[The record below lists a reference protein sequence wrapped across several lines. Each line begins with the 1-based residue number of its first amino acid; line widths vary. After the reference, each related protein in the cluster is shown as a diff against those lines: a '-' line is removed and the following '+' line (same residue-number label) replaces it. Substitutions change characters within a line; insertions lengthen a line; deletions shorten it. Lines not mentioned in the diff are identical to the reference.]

1 MTTHYQ
7 KIQAL
12 GNKMV
17 SNLESMGVSANFNDG
32 GMTLADKILE
42 IQHFDNG
49 LKLYAD
55 KNIGQI
61 GDEINL
67 YTLVLKDNIAQSGKT
82 ILFKGLVN
90 STGTTKTFN
99 ANSINIIGDK
109 YEITSFS
116 NLSIGSKVYLDKDH
130 KIRLF
135 HPPPM
140 AGHNGTVLQFLNQTE
155 KDVNEI
161 GDLTKIVVENNTLTY
176 WVNGNVATIDFKN
189 NGYDRDLSV
198 ITTEN
203 NTLTITDYS
212 VYGVTGNNGI
222 ANVTYTCSGVG
233 DKNIQAIYQSSA
245 GNDEYSTSVSGV
257 VTVTVVNP
265 VILYQPALDG
275 TESFTQVSGI
285 TTIANGEMYGGE
297 AFLNN
302 GWDNSSDWKL
312 TFQYKAQY
320 GTDMWIAPLGQ
331 NLVNYNGLQLGNFND
346 SEINVWVNDSI
357 RNTYSVDE
365 NAYHDDTYVPVT
377 IVKNSSTF
385 TITINNYTYT
395 VTWDNSSY
403 SNLCIGL
410 HSWKGANSSY
420 VKDIKVVRL

>member
-67 YTLVLKDNIAQSGKT
+67 YALVLKDNIAQSGKT

-99 ANSINIIGDK
+99 ANSTNIIGDK
-109 YEITSFS
+109 YEITSFPDLS
-116 NLSIGSKVYLDKDH
+116 NGSKVYLDKDH
-130 KIRLF
+130 KIWLV
-135 HPPPM
+135 HM
-140 AGHNGTVLQFLNQTE
+140 GGDYGTVLQFLSQ
-155 KDVNEI
+155 NEQ
-161 GDLTKIVVENNTLTY
+161 GTNGTGTLSKIVVENNTLTY
-176 WVNGNVATIDFKN
+176 WVSGYSVTINFKN
-189 NGYDRDLSV
+189 GGYDRDLSV

-233 DKNIQAIYQSSA
+233 DKNIQAIYQSSN
-245 GNDEYSTSVSGV
+245 GTLLIQTFTLQDCEKYISNITHTVNNPSDSGVYYLEYTLQSLTDKQIIFDFKSTNNAFGIALSEASNNLVHGYGVAVNLNGGFNCWENTTNIMSTSKSMTINTKYNFRLEINGTALSYYLDDVLVASG
-257 VTVTVVNP
+257 TLSYNP
-265 VILYQPALDG
+265 LYL
-275 TESFTQVSGI
+275 I
-285 TTIANGEMYGGE
+285 TRA
-297 AFLNN
+297 
-302 GWDNSSDWKL
+302 WNSSK
-312 TFQYKAQY
+312 
-320 GTDMWIAPLGQ
+320 
-331 NLVNYNGLQLGNFND
+331 
-346 SEINVWVNDSI
+346 
-357 RNTYSVDE
+357 
-365 NAYHDDTYVPVT
+365 
-377 IVKNSSTF
+377 
-385 TITINNYTYT
+385 TITIT
-395 VTWDNSSY
+395 D
-403 SNLCIGL
+403 L
-410 HSWKGANSSY
+410 K
-420 VKDIKVVRL
+420 IKPL

>member
-61 GDEINL
+61 GDKINL
-67 YTLVLKDNIAQSGKT
+67 YALVLKDNIAQSGKT

-99 ANSINIIGDK
+99 VNSINIIGDK
-109 YEITSFS
+109 YEITSFP

-130 KIRLF
+130 KIWLV
-135 HPPPM
+135 HPSPM
-140 AGHNGTVLQFLNQTE
+140 AGYYGTVLQFLNQTE
-155 KDVNEI
+155 KDVNET
-161 GDLTKIVVENNTLTY
+161 GALTKIVVENNTLTY
-176 WVNGNVATIDFKN
+176 WVNGIYGATIDFKN

-275 TESFTQVSGI
+275 TESFTQVLGT
-285 TTIANGEMYGGE
+285 TTIANGEMYGGV

-320 GTDMWIAPLGQ
+320 GTGMWIAPLNQ
-331 NLVNYNGLQLGNFND
+331 NRVNYNGLQLKNYTTN
-346 SEINVWVNDSI
+346 EISVLINGKN
-357 RNTYSVDE
+357 NKYSVDA
-365 NAYHDDTYVPVT
+365 NAYPNDTYVPVT

-403 SNLCIGL
+403 SNLCIGV
-410 HSWKGANSSY
+410 HSWEKGYSSY
-420 VKDIKVVRL
+420 IKDIKVVRL

>member
-61 GDEINL
+61 GDKINL
-67 YTLVLKDNIAQSGKT
+67 YALVLKDNIAQSGKT

-109 YEITSFS
+109 YEITSFP

-130 KIRLF
+130 KIWLV
-135 HPPPM
+135 HM
-140 AGHNGTVLQFLNQTE
+140 GGDYGTVLQFLNQTE
-155 KDVNEI
+155 KGVN
-161 GDLTKIVVENNTLTY
+161 GTGTLTKIVVENNTLTY
-176 WVNGNVATIDFKN
+176 WVNGYVETIDFKN

-233 DKNIQAIYQSSA
+233 DKNIQAMSYA

-257 VTVTVVNP
+257 VTVTVVYP
-265 VILYQPALDG
+265 VLYQPALDG
-275 TESFTQVSGI
+275 TESFTQVSGT
-285 TTIANGEMYGGE
+285 TTIANGEMYGGT

-320 GTDMWIAPLGQ
+320 GTGMRIAPLDQ
-331 NLVNYNGLQLGNFND
+331 DRNIVYYNGLQLQNYDKNKISVF
-346 SEINVWVNDSI
+346 VN
-357 RNTYSVDE
+357 RRNNTYSVDA
-365 NAYHDDTYVPVT
+365 NAYPNDTYVPVT

-403 SNLCIGL
+403 SNLCIGVY
-410 HSWKGANSSY
+410 SWEKGYSSY

>member
-61 GDEINL
+61 GDKINL
-67 YTLVLKDNIAQSGKT
+67 YALVLKDNIAQSGKT

-109 YEITSFS
+109 YEITSFP

-130 KIRLF
+130 KIWLV
-135 HPPPM
+135 HM
-140 AGHNGTVLQFLNQTE
+140 GGDYGTVLQFLNQTE
-155 KDVNEI
+155 KDVN
-161 GDLTKIVVENNTLTY
+161 GTGALTKIVVENNTLTY
-176 WVNGNVATIDFKN
+176 WVNGIYGATIDFKN

-233 DKNIQAIYQSSA
+233 DKNIQAIYQSS
-245 GNDEYSTSVSGV
+245 DSILSSTMSI
-257 VTVTVVNP
+257 TVVE
-265 VILYQPALDG
+265 IFPAKSIIEIFSVLF
-275 TESFTQVSGI
+275 SV
-285 TTIANGEMYGGE
+285 YV
-297 AFLNN
+297 
-302 GWDNSSDWKL
+302 
-312 TFQYKAQY
+312 
-320 GTDMWIAPLGQ
+320 
-331 NLVNYNGLQLGNFND
+331 LVNPFLPSN
-346 SEINVWVNDSI
+346 NV
-357 RNTYSVDE
+357 
-365 NAYHDDTYVPVT
+365 HP
-377 IVKNSSTF
+377 STF
-385 TITINNYTYT
+385 FISSLALI
-395 VTWDNSSY
+395 VTTTF
-403 SNLCIGL
+403 
-410 HSWKGANSSY
+410 
-420 VKDIKVVRL
+420 

>member
-67 YTLVLKDNIAQSGKT
+67 YALVLKDNIAQSGKT

-90 STGTTKTFN
+90 STGTTKT
-99 ANSINIIGDK
+99 
-109 YEITSFS
+109 
-116 NLSIGSKVYLDKDH
+116 
-130 KIRLF
+130 
-135 HPPPM
+135 
-140 AGHNGTVLQFLNQTE
+140 
-155 KDVNEI
+155 
-161 GDLTKIVVENNTLTY
+161 
-176 WVNGNVATIDFKN
+176 
-189 NGYDRDLSV
+189 
-198 ITTEN
+198 
-203 NTLTITDYS
+203 
-212 VYGVTGNNGI
+212 VTGNNGI

-233 DKNIQAIYQSSA
+233 DKNIQAIYQSS
-245 GNDEYSTSVSGV
+245 DSILSSTMSI
-257 VTVTVVNP
+257 TVVNP
-265 VILYQPALDG
+265 VVLYQPALDG
-275 TESFTQVSGI
+275 TESFTQVSGT
-285 TTIANGEMYGGE
+285 TTIANGEMYGGVS
-297 AFLNN
+297 FLNN

-320 GTDMWIAPLGQ
+320 GTSMLIAPLGQ
-331 NLVNYNGLQLGNFND
+331 TLVEYNGLQLKNYDDN
-346 SEINVWVNDSI
+346 EISVWVNGRD
-357 RNTYSVDE
+357 NTYSVDA
-365 NAYHDDTYVPVT
+365 NAYPNDTYVPVT

-403 SNLCIGL
+403 SNLCIGVY
-410 HSWKGANSSY
+410 SWEKGYSSY

>member
-55 KNIGQI
+55 ENIGQI

-67 YTLVLKDNIAQSGKT
+67 YALVLKDNIAQSGKT

-109 YEITSFS
+109 YEITSFP

-130 KIRLF
+130 KIWLIR
-135 HPPPM
+135 M
-140 AGHNGTVLQFLNQTE
+140 EGYYSTVLQFLNQTE
-155 KDVNEI
+155 KDVN
-161 GDLTKIVVENNTLTY
+161 GTGTLTKIVVENNTLTY

-233 DKNIQAIYQSSA
+233 DKNIQAIYQSS
-245 GNDEYSTSVSGV
+245 DSILVSSSSTMSI
-257 VTVTVVNP
+257 TVVNP
-265 VILYQPALDG
+265 VVLYQPALDG
-275 TESFTQVSGI
+275 TESFTKVSNFGT
-285 TTIANGEMYGGE
+285 TTIANGEMYGGV

-320 GTDMWIAPLGQ
+320 GTSMWIAPLGQ
-331 NLVNYNGLQLGNFND
+331 NQVDYNGLQLQKFDDN
-346 SEINVWVNDSI
+346 EISVFVNGRD
-357 RNTYSVDE
+357 NNYSVDA
-365 NAYHDDTYVPVT
+365 NAYPNDTYVPVT

-403 SNLCIGL
+403 SNLCIGVD
-410 HSWKGANSSY
+410 SWKKGYSSY